1 MGMSDTVVD
10 NAAHDKDK
18 YKKRDFIELVELL
31 DGKGIKF
38 NIMSK
43 EDAFNILHDI
53 NYYYKITVYKRNFL
67 KGIDG
72 KYINLEFSYLADLAA
87 VDMQLRYL
95 FLTATLDIEH
105 SLKTLLITKITE
117 NKEIDGYDIVQR
129 FFHSTKSSKRPLN
142 ENIILGNIK
151 DKSHYQYNLY
161 NTHKNA
167 ISAWVLLEV
176 ISFGDFLRFFE
187 FYFKK
192 YSDSDFVISSLMG
205 PLAGVKR
212 IRNAS
217 AHSNPFLFDLENG
230 EVSRVSKYVKE
241 YSEKNGIGE
250 LFYKC
255 YKIHDM
261 ISLLFIHEKFVKGKG
276 SRYYRIESFKSLIV
290 QASSKITYA
299 DKNTIGYFLIII
311 KNVVDNYVV

>member
-1 MGMSDTVVD
+1 MGDPMSECT
-10 NAAHDKDK
+10 KQDK
-18 YKKRDFIELVELL
+18 YKKREFDELIELLEY
-31 DGKGIKF
+31 KGVKF
-38 NIMSK
+38 NIKTK
-43 EDAFNILHDI
+43 EEAYYILHDL

-67 KGIDG
+67 KGNDD
-72 KYINLEFSYLADLAA
+72 KYINLEFSYLADLASI
-87 VDMQLRYL
+87 DMQLRYL
-95 FLTATLDIEH
+95 FLAATLDIEH

-117 NKEIDGYDIVQR
+117 NKDIDGYDIVQR
-129 FFHSTKSSKRPLN
+129 FFHSTQNNNRPLN
-142 ENIILGNIK
+142 ETIVLGNIR

-192 YSDSDFVISSLMG
+192 YSDDDFIISSLMG

-217 AHSNPFLFDLENG
+217 AHSTPFLFDLENG
-230 EVSRVSKYVKE
+230 EVNRVSNYIKD
-241 YSEKNGIGE
+241 YSEKKGIGE

-255 YKIHDM
+255 YKMHDM
-261 ISLLFIHEKFVKGKG
+261 ISLFFIHEKFVKGKG
-276 SRYYRIESFKSLIV
+276 SRYFRIESFRSLIV
-290 QASSKITYA
+290 QISSKITYG
-299 DKNTIGYFLIII
+299 DKNTLRYFSEII
-311 KNVVDNYVV
+311 KKIIDNYMV